1 MQHVLL
7 PGSDTNTPAS
17 TRASRIISHNEAMDN
32 SLMQNALVA
41 GEEDVWKDTNV
52 TITGNKTFQSSA
64 MFNNAVPQEVLMEVL
79 RQRRFTQNQG

>member
-1 MQHVLL
+1 
-7 PGSDTNTPAS
+7 
-17 TRASRIISHNEAMDN
+17 
-32 SLMQNALVA
+32 MQNALVA